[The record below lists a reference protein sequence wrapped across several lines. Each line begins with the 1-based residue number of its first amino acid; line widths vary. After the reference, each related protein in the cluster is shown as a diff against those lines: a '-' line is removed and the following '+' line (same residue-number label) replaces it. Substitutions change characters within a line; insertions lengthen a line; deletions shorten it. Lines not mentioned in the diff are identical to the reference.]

1 MPAQSRDEEQ
11 AVMEPADRVDQEA
24 VPQVQD
30 GVDAVPPVP
39 QPEDQR
45 GGYRQHQG
53 GQGRT
58 EMAQHAMQAAWPFPA
73 PGLNDAQKG
82 QHRNQVGQEPEMG
95 RAEPIGLNLT
105 VGEAQREQ
113 FGNLTTAGEVE
124 AKHPDEHRGNQDRR
138 NRRQEG

>member
-1 MPAQSRDEEQ
+1 
-11 AVMEPADRVDQEA
+11 MEPADRVDQEA

-58 EMAQHAMQAAWPFPA
+58 EMAQHSMQAAWPFPA
-73 PGLNDAQKG
+73 PAMNDAQKG

-105 VGEAQREQ
+105 VDEAQREQ
-113 FGNLTTAGEVE
+113 FGNLTAAGEV
-124 AKHPDEHRGNQDRR
+124 
-138 NRRQEG
+138 